1 MITIEL
7 FCERIYRLKVI
18 SQIVKTSKLTFLRN
32 ELTELK
38 NLGPKLF
45 HPKSQY
51 IEAMHMI
58 LLEKYAVFVYV
69 CVCPFKYVYVHICV
83 IHSFQYLS

>member
-1 MITIEL
+1 M
-7 FCERIYRLKVI
+7 
-18 SQIVKTSKLTFLRN
+18 SKTSKLTFLRN

-58 LLEKYAVFVYV
+58 LLEKYAVFVYM
-69 CVCPFKYVYVHICV
+69 CVYVRLNMCMYISAYICV